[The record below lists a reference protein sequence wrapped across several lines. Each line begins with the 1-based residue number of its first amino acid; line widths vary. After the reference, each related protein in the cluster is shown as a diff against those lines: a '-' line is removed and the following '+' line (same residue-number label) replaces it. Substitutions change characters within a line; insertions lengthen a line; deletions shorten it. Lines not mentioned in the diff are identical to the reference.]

1 MCVTTSAVYF
11 IYIYNS
17 SCFHFHI
24 EQFHLNT
31 LIFMGPSWSWSY
43 GSWIYNYFCNQC
55 LSPLNLRK
63 IAPIMA
69 SIKIAF
75 YVYYLSIISPGM
87 HVYVYYMFFCKIT
100 SRKLFKISFLRCSH
114 MGTLCAKT
122 SQWRPLQVAPRARAL
137 LAIPWIRHWL
147 WVRTR
152 FMARCTRYNIMWYSS
167 SVTCDMAVV
176 FSGYSG
182 FLHQ

>member
-1 MCVTTSAVYF
+1 MA
-11 IYIYNS
+11 
-17 SCFHFHI
+17 
-24 EQFHLNT
+24 
-31 LIFMGPSWSWSY
+31 PSWSWSY

-87 HVYVYYMFFCKIT
+87 HVYVYYMFFGKIT

-122 SQWRPLQVAPRARAL
+122 PSSGAQGTCPTCHTLDTSLVVSSNPVHGEVYSIQYYV
-137 LAIPWIRHWL
+137 IQFVSDL
-147 WVRTR
+147 WHG
-152 FMARCTRYNIMWYSS
+152 C
-167 SVTCDMAVV
+167 
-176 FSGYSG
+176 G
-182 FLHQ
+182 FLRVLRFPSPINLTAAISLKYCL